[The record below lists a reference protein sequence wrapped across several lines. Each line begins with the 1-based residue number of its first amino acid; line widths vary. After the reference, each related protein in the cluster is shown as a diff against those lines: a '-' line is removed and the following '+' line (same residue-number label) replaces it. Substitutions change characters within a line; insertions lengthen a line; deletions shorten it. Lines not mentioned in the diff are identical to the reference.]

1 MPCFAISMGSSLRQT
16 HFLFLAVLLVMPGV
30 LPSFAQAPVTAEQ
43 ERQALIQVLQKRF
56 PGTGPA
62 DWQLGV
68 EGLIAGAVPV
78 VQAIPFNSDN
88 ATNSADIL
96 AIGKKRWERKFKD
109 GKSFGHCFPNGGK
122 RIAAAYPQYD
132 AKSKLVVT
140 LEMALNRCLLLHGE
154 AAIDIGNLAVM
165 GPLSAYARNLSEGQ
179 RIAVRV
185 ATPAAKAKFDAGK
198 AFFSRRI
205 GQSNYACA
213 SCHVQQA
220 GGLLGVS
227 LPGNPAEMKPAVISP
242 VVGQATA
249 WPRLEPGGVVRT
261 LQMQFQQCMLR
272 SGAEPLELASEEFN
286 NLEYFHGYLSN
297 GLPIRTLATQR

>member
-1 MPCFAISMGSSLRQT
+1 MGSSLRRSSFR
-16 HFLFLAVLLVMPGV
+16 FLTTVLLATCG
-30 LPSFAQAPVTAEQ
+30 LPASAQALLTAEQ

-68 EGLIAGAVPV
+68 EGLVAGAGTV
-78 VQAIPFNSDN
+78 VQAIPFDSDN

-109 GKSFGHCFPNGGK
+109 GKSFAHCFPNGGK

-140 LEMALNRCLLLHGE
+140 LEMALNRCLQLHGE
-154 AAIDIGNLAVM
+154 PEIEIGNLSAM

-198 AFFSRRI
+198 ALFSRRI

-213 SCHVQQA
+213 SCHVWQA
-220 GGLLGVS
+220 GGVLGAPV
-227 LPGNPAEMKPAVISP
+227 PGMPAELKPAVISP
-242 VVGQATA
+242 VVGQAAA
-249 WPRLEPGGVVRT
+249 WPRLQPGGTVRT
-261 LQMQFQQCMLR
+261 LQMQFQQCMQR
-272 SGAEPLELASEEFN
+272 SGAEPFALASEEFN
-286 NLEYFHGYLSN
+286 NLEYFHSYLSN
-297 GLPIRTLATQR
+297 GLPIRTLTTQR